1 MVGSWPEKRGVPA
14 PRGGPWLR
22 SERWPVA
29 AQTGASPPRAGHRA
43 VRPREDDMARWK
55 GRDRGG
61 EGGRKEGDADDRW
74 VQG

>member
-55 GRDRGG
+55 GRDRGR
-61 EGGRKEGDADDRW
+61 EEGDADDRW